1 MRSPG
6 LGNVR
11 IKYFF
16 LQSKRA
22 NLWLKERS
30 LDPRKQKAVSGTNI
44 DLRKLQHGKTYRI
57 KVPQTQGLILDAI
70 KGIGKGIGKLFGI
83 G

>member
-1 MRSPG
+1 MAKGKKSG
-6 LGNVR
+6 
-11 IKYFF
+11 
-16 LQSKRA
+16 SKKA
-22 NLWLKERS
+22 INGV
-30 LDPRKQKAVSGTNI
+30 PRKAVSGTNI

-57 KVPQTQGLILDAI
+57 KVPKTQGLILDAI